1 MFCCYKYICYF
12 LTKFKSKTWYLDGWG
27 YTYGGVTVTG
37 SYGSYDSGSYG
48 GTEPYSGQEIGDC
61 VIQSVAYM
69 YGLSVDVVHAQMSEV
84 LQELYGFSATASD
97 IMAGNSAYV
106 ADAQALMTKVTGN
119 CNVPSYNTDASICA
133 LGLTN
138 YGHALVLEFYDAST
152 NSYQYVDPQ
161 NNNITG
167 TIAAE
172 DLNWVITGD
181 N

>member
-1 MFCCYKYICYF
+1 M
-12 LTKFKSKTWYLDGWG
+12 TKFKSKTWYLDGWG